1 MQLRTRLL
9 AAMITFTP
17 AVALATE
24 PGVTYVPSPPRQG
37 MASPPFSTAVRAG
50 DTLYLSGTTDG
61 GAAMGGT
68 TADAAKR
75 VMDNIKRAVETG
87 GLTMDHLVWVQVFSS
102 NLADYQVFNDVYRT
116 YFKGPLPARAYLG
129 ADHLLGEAR
138 FEVMGIAVGKAK

>member
-9 AAMITFTP
+9 AAMITLTP
-17 AVALATE
+17 AVALASE
-24 PGVTYVPSPPRQG
+24 PGVTHFPSPPRQG

-50 DTLYLSGTTDG
+50 DTLYLAGTTDG

-116 YFKGPLPARAYLG
+116 YFKDPLPARAYLG

-138 FEVMGIAVGKAK
+138 FEVMGVAVGKAK

>member
-1 MQLRTRLL
+1 MQLNPIFL
-9 AAMITFTP
+9 A
-17 AVALATE
+17 VSLALAPIAASAAE
-24 PGVTYVPSPPRQG
+24 PAITHIPSPPRQG

-50 DTLYLSGTTDG
+50 DTLYISGTTDG

-75 VMDNIKRAVETG
+75 VMDNIKRAVEAG

-102 NLADYQVFNDVYRT
+102 NLADYQTFNEVYRT

-138 FEVMGIAVGKAK
+138 FEVMGIAVGKGK